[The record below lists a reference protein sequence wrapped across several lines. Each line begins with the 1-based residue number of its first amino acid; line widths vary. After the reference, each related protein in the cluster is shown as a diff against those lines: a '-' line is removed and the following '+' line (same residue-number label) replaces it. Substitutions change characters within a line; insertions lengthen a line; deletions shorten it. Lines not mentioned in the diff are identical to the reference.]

1 MSDQVRAVKCPSCG
15 APLEMPREYD
25 RYFKCEFCG
34 STLEDQ
40 TPAHERETGQVPKLI
55 VYSTPSVAPT
65 TISSEELLASS
76 KRAGRN
82 LFFVILG
89 ISVVAVLVP
98 LLIIVFLLKPQGEK
112 NMIANPLDSLR
123 IYSFA
128 LSHMVP
134 SDDGTQPDLVSVT
147 RNSDETT
154 RMVYLNFDQDPYLRW
169 RSEPLGEGS
178 DYYYNHMVPG
188 DASIYFAYKT
198 TLAAFNR
205 LDGVSLWQTTMSDEI
220 TNICVD
226 CLQLFGNHLV
236 ALTTD
241 GVLSGFDVPS
251 GQQAWSFRL
260 NETPRQ
266 LLDLAGRPA
275 VLDKEDDLIGINVYD
290 PSDGTIVKR
299 LVPECPNEIF
309 PDSPQNLGIY
319 DHLFLSSDDLNM
331 YIPIA
336 DYDPG
341 CLQKWDTAS
350 LSQSWQAI
358 APNEILGSIDWYSY
372 LFTDEALFTSTD
384 HDLYMVSLRDGTYQ
398 DVYSN
403 EDYELTPLA
412 AQDGMLLVLAERTRG
427 TTQYALWGIDLS
439 SKAKRWEL
447 NPAAKDSYDGT
458 SSVVYEDGLFSAAIN
473 GDKVILLEAFAEPG
487 SMAFTVLNLSDGSQL
502 RKNSLS
508 IQQDS
513 SYWIQV
519 VAWGADRVYLE
530 VGNQIL
536 VIDFNSGAELIAWP

>member
-1 MSDQVRAVKCPSCG
+1 MSDQVRAVDCPSCG
-15 APLEMPREYD
+15 APLKMPREYD

-55 VYSTPSVAPT
+55 VYSTPSIAPT

-76 KRAGRN
+76 KRAARN

-89 ISVVAVLVP
+89 ISVVAVLIP
-98 LLIIVFLLKPQGEK
+98 LLIIGILKPPG
-112 NMIANPLDSLR
+112 NMIANPLESLR

-128 LSHMVP
+128 LSHLVP
-134 SDDGTQPDLVSVT
+134 SDDGTQPDLVSIT

-154 RMVYLNFDQDPYLRW
+154 RMVYLDFDQDPYLRW

-178 DYYYNHMVPG
+178 DYYYNLVVPG

-205 LDGVSLWQTTMSDEI
+205 LDGVILWQTTMSDEI

-226 CLQLFGNHLV
+226 CLQVFGNRLV

-241 GVLSGFDVPS
+241 GVLSGFDALS

-309 PDSPQNLGIY
+309 LDSPQHLGIY
-319 DHLFLSSDDLNM
+319 DHLFLSSDSLNL

-341 CLQKWDTAS
+341 CLQSWDAAS
-350 LSQSWQAI
+350 LSQSWQASV
-358 APNEILGSIDWYSY
+358 PYDILDAIDWYSY
-372 LFTDEALFTSTD
+372 LFTDEALYLSAD
-384 HDLYMVSLRDGTYQ
+384 HDLYMVSLRDSTYQ
-398 DVYSN
+398 AVYSN

-427 TTQYALWGIDLS
+427 TTQYALWGIDLA
-439 SKAKRWEL
+439 SKSKRWEL
-447 NPAAKDSYDGT
+447 TPAAKDLYDGT
-458 SSVVYEDGLFSAAIN
+458 SSVVYEDGLFTAAIN
-473 GDKVILLEAFAEPG
+473 GDKVILLEAFSEPG
-487 SMAFTVLNLSDGSQL
+487 SVAFTVLNLSDGSQL

-508 IQQDS
+508 LQEDS

-530 VGNQIL
+530 GGDHIRM
-536 VIDFNSGAELIAWP
+536 IDFNSGAELIAWP

>member
-1 MSDQVRAVKCPSCG
+1 MSDQVRAVDCPSCG
-15 APLEMPREYD
+15 APLKMPREYD

-34 STLEDQ
+34 TTLEDQ

-55 VYSTPSVAPT
+55 VYSTPSIAPT

-76 KRAGRN
+76 KRAARN

-89 ISVVAVLVP
+89 ISVVAVLIP
-98 LLIIVFLLKPQGEK
+98 LLLIGVFNSQGKK
-112 NMIANPLDSLR
+112 NIIANQLNSLR

-128 LSHMVP
+128 LTHLVP
-134 SDDGTQPDLVSVT
+134 SDHGTQPDLVSVT

-154 RMVYLNFDQDPYLRW
+154 RMIYLDFDQDPYLRW

-178 DYYYNHMVPG
+178 DYYYNHVVPG

-205 LDGVSLWQTTMSDEI
+205 LDGVILWQTTMSDEI

-226 CLQLFGNHLV
+226 CLQVFGNRLV

-241 GVLSGFDVPS
+241 GVLSGFDALS
-251 GQQAWSFRL
+251 GQQVWSFRL

-266 LLDLAGRPA
+266 LLNLAGKPA
-275 VLDKEDDLIGINVYD
+275 VLEKEDDLIGINVYD

-319 DHLFLSSDDLNM
+319 DHLFISSDGLNL

-341 CLQKWDTAS
+341 CLQSWDTAS
-350 LSQSWQAI
+350 LSQSWQASV
-358 APNEILGSIDWYSY
+358 PYDILDAIDWYSY
-372 LFTDEALFTSTD
+372 LFTDEALYLSAD

-412 AQDGMLLVLAERTRG
+412 AQDGMLLILTERTRG
-427 TTQYALWGIDLS
+427 TTQYALWGIDLT

-447 NPAAKDSYDGT
+447 NPAAKDLYDGT
-458 SSVVYEDGLFSAAIN
+458 SSVVYEEGLFTAALN
-473 GDKVILLEAFAEPG
+473 GDKVILLEAFSEPG
-487 SMAFTVLNLSDGSQL
+487 SVAFTVLNLSDGSQL
-502 RKNSLS
+502 RKNTLSLKE
-508 IQQDS
+508 DS

-530 VGNQIL
+530 VGDHIRM
-536 VIDFNSGAELIAWP
+536 IDFNSGAELIAWP